1 MQRLNIN
8 DTLNRI
14 LKKWLS
20 ACSVFF
26 KIMIPVS
33 LLVKILEETGLMH
46 YVGYLLSP
54 LMQPL
59 GLPGEMG
66 LVWGVTMLSN
76 IYGGLLTLSSLQL
89 DAAMTVAQVTTLTS
103 LMLFAHTFL
112 IEIPIC
118 VKAGCK
124 FLPIFL
130 IRFVSGYLFA
140 LITAQICMRFS
151 LCTSTVSMMEFT
163 QTSSSWLEWG
173 IGEVKKYITIAL
185 VVLSLVVLLEILE
198 RIGFLRFLEKVLSPV
213 VGFIGISPKVVPIT
227 IIGMTLGLAYGGGLI
242 VAESKEKPIA
252 KRDIFLSLAFLS
264 LFHSIIEDHL
274 LMIGIGANAFFVFVL
289 RFVFSILAMFV
300 IKYLYDNIDKLTSRF
315 KKSLRSR

>member
-1 MQRLNIN
+1 MARIEIKE
-8 DTLNRI
+8 TSNRI
-14 LKKWLS
+14 LKKWFA

-33 LLVKILEETGLMH
+33 LIIKILEETGLMQ
-46 YVGYLLSP
+46 YVGYVLSP

-66 LVWGVTMLSN
+66 LVWAATMLSN
-76 IYGGLLTLSSLQL
+76 IYGGLLSLSSLQP
-89 DAAMTVAQVTTLTS
+89 DGGMTVAQITTLSS

-130 IRFVSGYLFA
+130 IRFVSAYVFA
-140 LITAQICMRFS
+140 LLTAQICMRFS
-151 LCTSTVSMMEFT
+151 LCDSPVSAIHFT
-163 QTSSSWLEWG
+163 EISSSWLGWA
-173 IGEVKKYITIAL
+173 IGEVKKYVSIAL
-185 VVLSLVVLLEILE
+185 IVLLLVVLLELLE
-198 RIGFLRFLEKVLSPV
+198 RIGFLRLLEKVLSPV
-213 VGFIGISPKVVPIT
+213 VGFIGISPKVIPIT

-242 VAESKEKPIA
+242 VAESKEKPIE

-289 RFVFSILAMFV
+289 RFVFSIVAMLL
-300 IKYLYDNIDKLTSRF
+300 IKYLYDNFGKILSHF
-315 KKSLRSR
+315 KKS

>member
-1 MQRLNIN
+1 MARIEIKE
-8 DTLNRI
+8 TSNRI
-14 LKKWLS
+14 IKKWFS

-33 LLVKILEETGLMH
+33 LIIKILEETGLMQ
-46 YVGYLLSP
+46 YVGYALSP

-66 LVWGVTMLSN
+66 LVWAATMLSN
-76 IYGGLLTLSSLQL
+76 IYGGLLSLSSLQPEGG
-89 DAAMTVAQVTTLTS
+89 MTVAQITTLSS

-118 VKAGCK
+118 VKAGCR
-124 FLPIFL
+124 FIPIFL
-130 IRFVSGYLFA
+130 IRFVSAYLFA
-140 LITAQICMRFS
+140 FLTAQICMRFS
-151 LCTSTVSMMEFT
+151 LCDSPVSAIHFT
-163 QTSSSWLEWG
+163 ETSSSWVGWA
-173 IGEVKKYITIAL
+173 IGEVKKYVSIAL
-185 VVLSLVVLLEILE
+185 IVLSLVVLLELLE
-198 RIGFLRFLEKVLSPV
+198 RIGFLRLLEKVLSPV
-213 VGFIGISPKVVPIT
+213 VGFIGISPKVIPIT

-289 RFVFSILAMFV
+289 RFVFSVVAMLL
-300 IKYLYDNIDKLTSRF
+300 IKYLYDNFGKILSHFR
-315 KKSLRSR
+315 KS

>member
-1 MQRLNIN
+1 MARIELKE
-8 DTLNRI
+8 TANRI
-14 LKKWLS
+14 IKKWFA

-33 LLVKILEETGLMH
+33 LIIKILEETGLMQ
-46 YVGYLLSP
+46 YVGYTLSP

-66 LVWGVTMLSN
+66 LVWAATMLSN
-76 IYGGLLTLSSLQL
+76 IYGGLLSLSSLQPEGG
-89 DAAMTVAQVTTLTS
+89 MTVAQITTLSS

-118 VKAGCK
+118 VKAGCR
-124 FLPIFL
+124 FIPIFL
-130 IRFVSGYLFA
+130 IRFVSAYLFA
-140 LITAQICMRFS
+140 FLTAQICMSFS
-151 LCTSTVSMMEFT
+151 LCDSPVSAIHFT
-163 QTSSSWLEWG
+163 ETSSSWVGWA
-173 IGEVKKYITIAL
+173 IGEVKKYVSIAL
-185 VVLSLVVLLEILE
+185 IVLSLVVLLELLE
-198 RIGFLRFLEKVLSPV
+198 RIGFLRLLEKVLSPV
-213 VGFIGISPKVVPIT
+213 VGFIGISPKVIPIT

-289 RFVFSILAMFV
+289 RFVFSVVAMLL
-300 IKYLYDNIDKLTSRF
+300 IKYLYDNFGKILSYFR
-315 KKSLRSR
+315 KS

>member
-1 MQRLNIN
+1 MARIEIKE
-8 DTLNRI
+8 TSNRI
-14 LKKWLS
+14 IKKWFS

-33 LLVKILEETGLMH
+33 LIIKILEETGLMQ
-46 YVGYLLSP
+46 YVGYALSP

-66 LVWGVTMLSN
+66 LVWAATMLSN
-76 IYGGLLTLSSLQL
+76 IYGGLLSLSSLQPEGG
-89 DAAMTVAQVTTLTS
+89 MTVAQITTLSS

-118 VKAGCK
+118 VKAGCR
-124 FLPIFL
+124 FIPIFL
-130 IRFVSGYLFA
+130 IRFVSAYLFA
-140 LITAQICMRFS
+140 FLTAQICMRFS
-151 LCTSTVSMMEFT
+151 LCDSPVSAIHFT
-163 QTSSSWLEWG
+163 ETSSSWGGWA
-173 IGEVKKYITIAL
+173 IGEVKKYVSIAL
-185 VVLSLVVLLEILE
+185 IVLSLVVLLELLE
-198 RIGFLRFLEKVLSPV
+198 RIGFLRLLEKVLSPI
-213 VGFIGISPKVVPIT
+213 VGFIGISPKVIPIT

-242 VAESKEKPIA
+242 VAESKEKPID

-289 RFVFSILAMFV
+289 RFVFSVVAMLL
-300 IKYLYDNIDKLTSRF
+300 IKYLYDNFGKILSYFR
-315 KKSLRSR
+315 KS

>member
-1 MQRLNIN
+1 MARIEIKE
-8 DTLNRI
+8 TLNRI
-14 LKKWLS
+14 IKKWFA

-33 LLVKILEETGLMH
+33 LIIKILEETGLMQ
-46 YVGYLLSP
+46 YVGYALSP

-66 LVWGVTMLSN
+66 LVWAATMLSN
-76 IYGGLLTLSSLQL
+76 IYGGLLSLSSLQPEGGL
-89 DAAMTVAQVTTLTS
+89 TVAQITTLSS

-130 IRFVSGYLFA
+130 IRFVSAYVFA
-140 LITAQICMRFS
+140 LLTAQICMRFS
-151 LCTSTVSMMEFT
+151 LCDSTVSAIHFT
-163 QTSSSWLEWG
+163 ETSSSWLGWA
-173 IGEVKKYITIAL
+173 IGEVKKYVSIAL
-185 VVLSLVVLLEILE
+185 IVLSLVVLLELLE
-198 RIGFLRFLEKVLSPV
+198 RIGFLRLLEKVLSPV
-213 VGFIGISPKVVPIT
+213 VGFIGISPKVIPIT

-242 VAESKEKPIA
+242 VAESKENPIE

-289 RFVFSILAMFV
+289 RFVFSIVEMFL
-300 IKYLYDNIDKLTSRF
+300 IQYLY
-315 KKSLRSR
+315 

>member
-33 LLVKILEETGLMH
+33 LIIKILEETGLMQ
-46 YVGYLLSP
+46 YVGYALSP

-66 LVWGVTMLSN
+66 LVWAATMLSN
-76 IYGGLLTLSSLQL
+76 IYGGLLSLSSLQPEGG
-89 DAAMTVAQVTTLTS
+89 MTVAQITTLSS

-118 VKAGCK
+118 VKAGCR

-130 IRFVSGYLFA
+130 IRFVSAYLFA
-140 LITAQICMRFS
+140 FLTAQICMRFS
-151 LCTSTVSMMEFT
+151 LCDSPVSAIHFT
-163 QTSSSWLEWG
+163 ETSSSWVGWA
-173 IGEVKKYITIAL
+173 IGEVKKYVSIAL
-185 VVLSLVVLLEILE
+185 IVLSLVVLLELLE
-198 RIGFLRFLEKVLSPV
+198 RIGFLRLLEKVLSPV
-213 VGFIGISPKVVPIT
+213 VGFIGISPKVIPIT

-242 VAESKEKPIA
+242 VAESKEKPIE

-289 RFVFSILAMFV
+289 RFVFSVVAMLL
-300 IKYLYDNIDKLTSRF
+300 IKYLYDNFGKILSYFR
-315 KKSLRSR
+315 KS

>member
-1 MQRLNIN
+1 MARIEIKE
-8 DTLNRI
+8 TSNRI
-14 LKKWLS
+14 IKKWFS

-33 LLVKILEETGLMH
+33 LIIKILEETGLMQ
-46 YVGYLLSP
+46 YVGYALSP

-66 LVWGVTMLSN
+66 LVWAATMLSN
-76 IYGGLLTLSSLQL
+76 IYGGLLSLSSLQPEGG
-89 DAAMTVAQVTTLTS
+89 MTVAQITTLSS

-118 VKAGCK
+118 VKAGCR
-124 FLPIFL
+124 FIPIFL
-130 IRFVSGYLFA
+130 IRFVSAYLFA
-140 LITAQICMRFS
+140 FLTAQICMRFS
-151 LCTSTVSMMEFT
+151 LCDSPVSAIHFT
-163 QTSSSWLEWG
+163 ETSSSWVGWA
-173 IGEVKKYITIAL
+173 IGEVKKYVSIAL
-185 VVLSLVVLLEILE
+185 IVLSLVVLLELLE
-198 RIGFLRFLEKVLSPV
+198 RIGFLRLLEKVLSPV
-213 VGFIGISPKVVPIT
+213 VGFIGISPKVIPIT

-289 RFVFSILAMFV
+289 RFVFSVVAMLL
-300 IKYLYDNIDKLTSRF
+300 IKYLYDNFGKILSYFR
-315 KKSLRSR
+315 KS

>member
-1 MQRLNIN
+1 MNISQ
-8 DTLNRI
+8 TLNKI
-14 LKKWLS
+14 IKKWFS

-33 LLVKILEETGLMH
+33 LIIKLLEETGLMQ
-46 YVGYLLSP
+46 YVGYALSP

-76 IYGGLLTLSSLQL
+76 IYGGLLTLSSLQP
-89 DAAMTVAQVTTLTS
+89 DGGMTVAQITTLSS

-124 FLPIFL
+124 FIPIFL
-130 IRFVSGYLFA
+130 IRFLSAYVFA
-140 LITAQICMRFS
+140 FLTAQICMRFS
-151 LCTSTVSMMEFT
+151 LCDSPVSAIHFT
-163 QTSSSWLEWG
+163 ETDSSWLGWA
-173 IGEVKKYITIAL
+173 IGELEKYVSIAL
-185 VVLSLVVLLEILE
+185 IVLSLVVLLELLE
-198 RIGFLRFLEKVLSPV
+198 RVGFLRLLEKILSPV
-213 VGFIGISPKVVPIT
+213 VGFIGISPKVIPIT

-242 VAESKEKPIA
+242 VAESKENPIE

-289 RFVFSILAMFV
+289 RFVFSIVAMLL
-300 IKYLYDNIDKLTSRF
+300 IKYLYDNAGKLIALFR
-315 KKSLRSR
+315 KSWRSR

>member
-1 MQRLNIN
+1 MARIELKE
-8 DTLNRI
+8 TSNRI
-14 LKKWLS
+14 IKKWFA

-33 LLVKILEETGLMH
+33 LIIKILEETGLMQ
-46 YVGYLLSP
+46 YVGYALSP

-66 LVWGVTMLSN
+66 LVWAATMLSN
-76 IYGGLLTLSSLQL
+76 IYGGLLSLSSLQPEGG
-89 DAAMTVAQVTTLTS
+89 MTVAQITTLSS

-118 VKAGCK
+118 VKAGCR

-130 IRFVSGYLFA
+130 IRFVSAYLFA
-140 LITAQICMRFS
+140 FLTAQICMRFS
-151 LCTSTVSMMEFT
+151 LCDSPVSAIHFT
-163 QTSSSWLEWG
+163 ETSSSWVGWA
-173 IGEVKKYITIAL
+173 IGEVKKYVSIAL
-185 VVLSLVVLLEILE
+185 IVLSLVVLLELLE
-198 RIGFLRFLEKVLSPV
+198 RIGFLRLLEKVLSPV
-213 VGFIGISPKVVPIT
+213 VGFIGISPKVIPIT

-242 VAESKEKPIA
+242 VAESKEKPIE
-252 KRDIFLSLAFLS
+252 KRDIFLSFAFLS

-289 RFVFSILAMFV
+289 RFVFSVVAMLL
-300 IKYLYDNIDKLTSRF
+300 IKYLYDNFGKILSYFR
-315 KKSLRSR
+315 KS

>member
-1 MQRLNIN
+1 MNISQ
-8 DTLNRI
+8 TLNKI
-14 LKKWLS
+14 IKKWFS

-33 LLVKILEETGLMH
+33 LIIKLLEETGLMQ
-46 YVGYLLSP
+46 YVGYALSP

-76 IYGGLLTLSSLQL
+76 IYGGLLTLSSLQP
-89 DAAMTVAQVTTLTS
+89 DGGMTVAQITTLSS

-124 FLPIFL
+124 FIPIFL
-130 IRFVSGYLFA
+130 IRFLSAYVFA
-140 LITAQICMRFS
+140 LLTAQICMRFS
-151 LCTSTVSMMEFT
+151 LCDSPVSAIHFT
-163 QTSSSWLEWG
+163 ETDSSWLGWA
-173 IGEVKKYITIAL
+173 IGELEKYVSIAL
-185 VVLSLVVLLEILE
+185 IVLSLVVLLELLE
-198 RIGFLRFLEKVLSPV
+198 RVGFLRLLEKILSPV
-213 VGFIGISPKVVPIT
+213 VGFIGISPKVIPIT

-242 VAESKEKPIA
+242 VAESKENPIE

-289 RFVFSILAMFV
+289 RFVFSIVAMLL
-300 IKYLYDNIDKLTSRF
+300 IKYLYDNAGKLIARFRKSWKSR
-315 KKSLRSR
+315 

>member
-1 MQRLNIN
+1 MARIELKE
-8 DTLNRI
+8 TSNRI
-14 LKKWLS
+14 IKKWFV

-33 LLVKILEETGLMH
+33 LIIKILEETGLMQ
-46 YVGYLLSP
+46 YVGYALSP

-66 LVWGVTMLSN
+66 LVWAATMLSN
-76 IYGGLLTLSSLQL
+76 IYGGLLSLSSLQPEGG
-89 DAAMTVAQVTTLTS
+89 MTVAQITTLSS

-118 VKAGCK
+118 VKAGCR
-124 FLPIFL
+124 FIPIFL
-130 IRFVSGYLFA
+130 IRFVSAYLFA
-140 LITAQICMRFS
+140 FLTAQICMRFS
-151 LCTSTVSMMEFT
+151 LCDSPVSAIHFT
-163 QTSSSWLEWG
+163 ETSSSWVGWA
-173 IGEVKKYITIAL
+173 IGEVKKYVSIAL
-185 VVLSLVVLLEILE
+185 IVLSLVVLLELLE
-198 RIGFLRFLEKVLSPV
+198 RIGFLRLLEKVLSPV
-213 VGFIGISPKVVPIT
+213 VGFIGISPKVIPIT

-242 VAESKEKPIA
+242 VAESKEKPIE

-289 RFVFSILAMFV
+289 RFVFSVVAMLL
-300 IKYLYDNIDKLTSRF
+300 IKYLYDNFGKILSYFR
-315 KKSLRSR
+315 KS

>member
-1 MQRLNIN
+1 MARIELKE
-8 DTLNRI
+8 TSNRI
-14 LKKWLS
+14 LKKWFA

-33 LLVKILEETGLMH
+33 LIIKILEETGLMQ
-46 YVGYLLSP
+46 YVGYALSP

-66 LVWGVTMLSN
+66 LVWAATMLSN
-76 IYGGLLTLSSLQL
+76 IYGGLLSLSSLQPEGGL
-89 DAAMTVAQVTTLTS
+89 TVAQITTLSS

-130 IRFVSGYLFA
+130 IRFVSAYVFA
-140 LITAQICMRFS
+140 LLTAQICMKFS
-151 LCTSTVSMMEFT
+151 LCDSTVSAIHFT
-163 QTSSSWLEWG
+163 ETSSSWLGWAV
-173 IGEVKKYITIAL
+173 GEIKKYVSIAL
-185 VVLSLVVLLEILE
+185 IVLSLVVLLELLE
-198 RIGFLRFLEKVLSPV
+198 RVGFLRLLEKILSPV
-213 VGFIGISPKVVPIT
+213 VGFIGISPKVIPIT

-242 VAESKEKPIA
+242 VAESKENPIE

-289 RFVFSILAMFV
+289 RFVFSVVAMLL
-300 IKYLYDNIDKLTSRF
+300 IKYLYDNFGKILSYFR
-315 KKSLRSR
+315 KS

>member
-1 MQRLNIN
+1 MARIEIKE
-8 DTLNRI
+8 TSNRI
-14 LKKWLS
+14 IKKWFS

-33 LLVKILEETGLMH
+33 LIIKILEETGLMQ
-46 YVGYLLSP
+46 YVGYALSP

-66 LVWGVTMLSN
+66 LVWAATMLSN
-76 IYGGLLTLSSLQL
+76 IYGGLLSLSSLQPEGG
-89 DAAMTVAQVTTLTS
+89 MTVAQITTLSS

-118 VKAGCK
+118 VKAGCR
-124 FLPIFL
+124 FIPIFL
-130 IRFVSGYLFA
+130 IRFVSAYLFA
-140 LITAQICMRFS
+140 LLTAQICMRFS
-151 LCTSTVSMMEFT
+151 LCDSPVSAIHFT
-163 QTSSSWLEWG
+163 ETSSSWVGWA
-173 IGEVKKYITIAL
+173 IGEVKKYVSIAL
-185 VVLSLVVLLEILE
+185 IVLSLVVLLELLE
-198 RIGFLRFLEKVLSPV
+198 RIGFLRLLEKVLSPV
-213 VGFIGISPKVVPIT
+213 VGFIGISPKVIPIT

-242 VAESKEKPIA
+242 VAESKEKPID

-289 RFVFSILAMFV
+289 RFVFSVVAMLL
-300 IKYLYDNIDKLTSRF
+300 IKYLYDNFGKILSYFR
-315 KKSLRSR
+315 KS

>member
-1 MQRLNIN
+1 MNISQ
-8 DTLNRI
+8 TLNKI
-14 LKKWLS
+14 IKKWFS

-33 LLVKILEETGLMH
+33 LIIKLLEETGLMQ
-46 YVGYLLSP
+46 YVGYALSP

-76 IYGGLLTLSSLQL
+76 IYGGLLTLSSLQP
-89 DAAMTVAQVTTLTS
+89 DGGMTVAQITTLSS

-124 FLPIFL
+124 FIPIFL
-130 IRFVSGYLFA
+130 IRFLSAYVFA
-140 LITAQICMRFS
+140 FLTAQICMRFS
-151 LCTSTVSMMEFT
+151 LCDSPVSAIHFT
-163 QTSSSWLEWG
+163 ETDSSWLGWA
-173 IGEVKKYITIAL
+173 IGEVKKYVSIAL
-185 VVLSLVVLLEILE
+185 IVLSLVVLLELLE
-198 RIGFLRFLEKVLSPV
+198 RIGFLRLLEKILSPV
-213 VGFIGISPKVVPIT
+213 VGFIGISPKVIPIT

-242 VAESKEKPIA
+242 VAESKENPIE

-289 RFVFSILAMFV
+289 RFVFSIVAMLL
-300 IKYLYDNIDKLTSRF
+300 IKYLYDNAGKLITRFRKSWKSR
-315 KKSLRSR
+315 

>member
-1 MQRLNIN
+1 MNISQ
-8 DTLNRI
+8 TLNKI
-14 LKKWLS
+14 IKKWFS

-33 LLVKILEETGLMH
+33 LIIKLLEETGLMQ
-46 YVGYLLSP
+46 YVGYALSP

-76 IYGGLLTLSSLQL
+76 IYGGLLTLSSLQP
-89 DAAMTVAQVTTLTS
+89 DGGMTVAQITTLSS

-124 FLPIFL
+124 FIPIFL
-130 IRFVSGYLFA
+130 IRFLSAYVFA
-140 LITAQICMRFS
+140 FLTAQICMRFS
-151 LCTSTVSMMEFT
+151 LCDSPISAIHFT
-163 QTSSSWLEWG
+163 ETSSSWLGWA
-173 IGEVKKYITIAL
+173 IGELEKYVSIAL
-185 VVLSLVVLLEILE
+185 IVLSLVVLLELLE
-198 RIGFLRFLEKVLSPV
+198 RIGFLRLLEKILSPV
-213 VGFIGISPKVVPIT
+213 VGFIGISPKVIPIT

-242 VAESKEKPIA
+242 VAESKENPIE

-289 RFVFSILAMFV
+289 RFVFSIVAMLL
-300 IKYLYDNIDKLTSRF
+300 IKYLYDNAGKLIALFR
-315 KKSLRSR
+315 KSWRSR

>member
-14 LKKWLS
+14 LKKWFA

-33 LLVKILEETGLMH
+33 LIIKILEETGLMQC
-46 YVGYLLSP
+46 VGYALSP

-66 LVWGVTMLSN
+66 LVWAATMLSN
-76 IYGGLLTLSSLQL
+76 IYGGLLSLSSLQPEGG
-89 DAAMTVAQVTTLTS
+89 MTVAQITTLSS

-118 VKAGCK
+118 VKAGCR
-124 FLPIFL
+124 FIPIFL
-130 IRFVSGYLFA
+130 IRFVSAYLFA
-140 LITAQICMRFS
+140 FLTAQICMRFY
-151 LCTSTVSMMEFT
+151 LCDSPVSAIHFT
-163 QTSSSWLEWG
+163 ETSSSWVGWA
-173 IGEVKKYITIAL
+173 IGEVKKYVSIAL
-185 VVLSLVVLLEILE
+185 IVLSLVVLLELLE
-198 RIGFLRFLEKVLSPV
+198 RIGFLRLLEKVLSPV
-213 VGFIGISPKVVPIT
+213 VGFIGISPKVIPIT

-274 LMIGIGANAFFVFVL
+274 LMIGIGANVFFVFVL
-289 RFVFSILAMFV
+289 RFVFSVVAMLL
-300 IKYLYDNIDKLTSRF
+300 IKYLYDNFGKILSYFR
-315 KKSLRSR
+315 KS

>member
-1 MQRLNIN
+1 MNISQ
-8 DTLNRI
+8 TLNKI
-14 LKKWLS
+14 IKKWFS

-33 LLVKILEETGLMH
+33 LIIKLLEETGLMQ
-46 YVGYLLSP
+46 YVGYALSP

-76 IYGGLLTLSSLQL
+76 IYGGLLTLSSLQP
-89 DAAMTVAQVTTLTS
+89 DGGMTVAQITTLSS

-124 FLPIFL
+124 FIPIFL
-130 IRFVSGYLFA
+130 IRFLSAYVFA
-140 LITAQICMRFS
+140 FLTAQICMRFS
-151 LCTSTVSMMEFT
+151 LCDSPVSAIHFT
-163 QTSSSWLEWG
+163 ETDSSWLGWAV
-173 IGEVKKYITIAL
+173 GELEKYVSIAL
-185 VVLSLVVLLEILE
+185 IVLSLVVLLELLE
-198 RIGFLRFLEKVLSPV
+198 RIGFLRLLEKILSPV
-213 VGFIGISPKVVPIT
+213 VGFIGISPKVIPIT

-242 VAESKEKPIA
+242 VAESKENPIE

-289 RFVFSILAMFV
+289 RFVFSIVAMLL
-300 IKYLYDNIDKLTSRF
+300 IKYLYDNAGKLIARFRKSWKSR
-315 KKSLRSR
+315 

>member
-1 MQRLNIN
+1 MARIEIKE
-8 DTLNRI
+8 TSNRI
-14 LKKWLS
+14 IKKWFS

-33 LLVKILEETGLMH
+33 LIIKILEETGLMQ
-46 YVGYLLSP
+46 YVGYALSP

-66 LVWGVTMLSN
+66 LVWAATMLSN
-76 IYGGLLTLSSLQL
+76 IYGGLLSLSSLQPEGG
-89 DAAMTVAQVTTLTS
+89 MTVAQITTLSS

-118 VKAGCK
+118 VKAGCR
-124 FLPIFL
+124 FIPIFL
-130 IRFVSGYLFA
+130 IRFVSAYLFA
-140 LITAQICMRFS
+140 FLTAQICMRFS
-151 LCTSTVSMMEFT
+151 LCDSPVSAIHFT
-163 QTSSSWLEWG
+163 ETSSSWGGWA
-173 IGEVKKYITIAL
+173 IGEVKKYVSIAL
-185 VVLSLVVLLEILE
+185 IVLSLVVLLELLE
-198 RIGFLRFLEKVLSPV
+198 RIGFLRLLEKVLSPI
-213 VGFIGISPKVVPIT
+213 VGFIGISPKVIPIT

-242 VAESKEKPIA
+242 VAESKEKPID

-289 RFVFSILAMFV
+289 RFVFSVVAMLL
-300 IKYLYDNIDKLTSRF
+300 IKYLYDNFGKILSHFR
-315 KKSLRSR
+315 KS

>member
-1 MQRLNIN
+1 MARIEIKE
-8 DTLNRI
+8 TLNRI
-14 LKKWLS
+14 IKKWFA

-33 LLVKILEETGLMH
+33 LIIKILEETGLMQ
-46 YVGYLLSP
+46 YVGYALSP

-59 GLPGEMG
+59 GLPGAMG
-66 LVWGVTMLSN
+66 LVWAATMLSN
-76 IYGGLLTLSSLQL
+76 IYGGLLSLSSLQPEGGL
-89 DAAMTVAQVTTLTS
+89 TVAQITTLSS

-130 IRFVSGYLFA
+130 IRFVSAYVFA
-140 LITAQICMRFS
+140 LLTAQICMRFS
-151 LCTSTVSMMEFT
+151 LCDSTVSAIHFT
-163 QTSSSWLEWG
+163 ETSSSWLGWA
-173 IGEVKKYITIAL
+173 IGEVKKYVSIAL
-185 VVLSLVVLLEILE
+185 IVLSLVVLLELLE
-198 RIGFLRFLEKVLSPV
+198 RIGFLRLLEKVLSPV
-213 VGFIGISPKVVPIT
+213 VGFIGISPKVIPIT

-242 VAESKEKPIA
+242 VAESKENPIE

-289 RFVFSILAMFV
+289 RFVFSIVAMLL
-300 IKYLYDNIDKLTSRF
+300 IKYLYDNAGKLIARF
-315 KKSLRSR
+315 RKS

>member
-1 MQRLNIN
+1 MARIEIKE
-8 DTLNRI
+8 TSNRI
-14 LKKWLS
+14 IKKWFS

-33 LLVKILEETGLMH
+33 LIIKILEETGLMQ
-46 YVGYLLSP
+46 YVGYALSP

-66 LVWGVTMLSN
+66 LVWAATMLSN
-76 IYGGLLTLSSLQL
+76 IYGGLLSLSSLQPEGG
-89 DAAMTVAQVTTLTS
+89 MTVAQITTLSS

-118 VKAGCK
+118 VKAGCR
-124 FLPIFL
+124 FIPIFL
-130 IRFVSGYLFA
+130 IRFVSAYLFA
-140 LITAQICMRFS
+140 LLTAQICMRFS
-151 LCTSTVSMMEFT
+151 LCDSPVSAIHFT
-163 QTSSSWLEWG
+163 ETSSSWVGWA
-173 IGEVKKYITIAL
+173 IGEVKKYVSIAL
-185 VVLSLVVLLEILE
+185 IVLSLVVLLELLE
-198 RIGFLRFLEKVLSPV
+198 RIGFLRLLEKVLSPV
-213 VGFIGISPKVVPIT
+213 VGFIGISPKVIPIT

-242 VAESKEKPIA
+242 VAESKEKPID

-289 RFVFSILAMFV
+289 RFVFSVVAMLL
-300 IKYLYDNIDKLTSRF
+300 IKYLYDNFGKILSHFR
-315 KKSLRSR
+315 KS

>member
-1 MQRLNIN
+1 MARIELKE
-8 DTLNRI
+8 TSNRI
-14 LKKWLS
+14 IKKWFS

-33 LLVKILEETGLMH
+33 LIIKILEETGLMQ
-46 YVGYLLSP
+46 YVGYALSP

-66 LVWGVTMLSN
+66 LVWAATMLSN
-76 IYGGLLTLSSLQL
+76 IYGGLLSLSSLQPEGG
-89 DAAMTVAQVTTLTS
+89 MTVAQITTLSS

-118 VKAGCK
+118 VKAGCR
-124 FLPIFL
+124 FIPIFL
-130 IRFVSGYLFA
+130 IRFVSAYLFA
-140 LITAQICMRFS
+140 FLTAQICMRFS
-151 LCTSTVSMMEFT
+151 LCDSPVSAIHFT
-163 QTSSSWLEWG
+163 ETSSSWVGWA
-173 IGEVKKYITIAL
+173 IGEVKKYVSIAL
-185 VVLSLVVLLEILE
+185 IVLSLVVLLELLE
-198 RIGFLRFLEKVLSPV
+198 RIGFLRLLEKVLSPV
-213 VGFIGISPKVVPIT
+213 VGFIGISPKVIPIT

-289 RFVFSILAMFV
+289 RFVFSVVAMLL
-300 IKYLYDNIDKLTSRF
+300 IKYLYDNFGKILSDFR
-315 KKSLRSR
+315 KS

>member
-1 MQRLNIN
+1 MARIELKE
-8 DTLNRI
+8 TSNRI
-14 LKKWLS
+14 IKKWFA
-20 ACSVFF
+20 ACRVFF

-33 LLVKILEETGLMH
+33 LIIKILEETGLMQ
-46 YVGYLLSP
+46 YVGYALSP

-66 LVWGVTMLSN
+66 LVWAATMLSN
-76 IYGGLLTLSSLQL
+76 IYGGLLSLSSLQPEGG
-89 DAAMTVAQVTTLTS
+89 MTVAQITTLSS

-118 VKAGCK
+118 VKAGCR
-124 FLPIFL
+124 FIPIFL
-130 IRFVSGYLFA
+130 IRFVSAYLFA
-140 LITAQICMRFS
+140 FLTAQICMRFS
-151 LCTSTVSMMEFT
+151 LCDSTVSAIHFT
-163 QTSSSWLEWG
+163 ETSSSWLGWA
-173 IGEVKKYITIAL
+173 IREVKKYVSIAL
-185 VVLSLVVLLEILE
+185 IVLSLVVLLELLE
-198 RIGFLRFLEKVLSPV
+198 RIGFLRLLEKVLSPV
-213 VGFIGISPKVVPIT
+213 VGFIGISPKVIPIT

-289 RFVFSILAMFV
+289 RFVFSVVAMLL
-300 IKYLYDNIDKLTSRF
+300 IKYLYDNFGKILSYFR
-315 KKSLRSR
+315 KS

>member
-1 MQRLNIN
+1 MNISQ
-8 DTLNRI
+8 TLNKI
-14 LKKWLS
+14 IKKWFS

-33 LLVKILEETGLMH
+33 LIIKLLEETGLMQ
-46 YVGYLLSP
+46 YVGYALSP

-59 GLPGEMG
+59 GLSGEMG

-76 IYGGLLTLSSLQL
+76 IYGGLLTLSSLQP
-89 DAAMTVAQVTTLTS
+89 DGGMTVAQITTLSS

-124 FLPIFL
+124 FIPIFL
-130 IRFVSGYLFA
+130 IRFLSAYVFA
-140 LITAQICMRFS
+140 LLTAQICMRFS
-151 LCTSTVSMMEFT
+151 LCDSPVSAIHFT
-163 QTSSSWLEWG
+163 ETSSSWLGWAV
-173 IGEVKKYITIAL
+173 GEIKKYVSIAL
-185 VVLSLVVLLEILE
+185 IVLSLVVLLELLE
-198 RIGFLRFLEKVLSPV
+198 RVGFLRLLEKILSPV
-213 VGFIGISPKVVPIT
+213 VGFIGISPKVIPIT

-242 VAESKEKPIA
+242 VAESKENPIE

-289 RFVFSILAMFV
+289 RFVFSIVAMLL
-300 IKYLYDNIDKLTSRF
+300 IKYLYDNAGKLIARFRKSWKSR
-315 KKSLRSR
+315 

>member
-1 MQRLNIN
+1 MNISQ
-8 DTLNRI
+8 TLNKI
-14 LKKWLS
+14 IKKWFS

-33 LLVKILEETGLMH
+33 LIIKLLEETGLMQ
-46 YVGYLLSP
+46 YVGYALSP

-76 IYGGLLTLSSLQL
+76 IYGGLLTLSSLQP
-89 DAAMTVAQVTTLTS
+89 DGGMTVAQITTLSS

-124 FLPIFL
+124 FIPIFL
-130 IRFVSGYLFA
+130 IRFLSAYVFA
-140 LITAQICMRFS
+140 FLTAQICMRFS
-151 LCTSTVSMMEFT
+151 LCDSPVSAIHFT
-163 QTSSSWLEWG
+163 ETDSSWLGWA
-173 IGEVKKYITIAL
+173 IGELEKYVSIAL
-185 VVLSLVVLLEILE
+185 IVLSLVVLLELLE
-198 RIGFLRFLEKVLSPV
+198 RVGFLRLLEKILSPV
-213 VGFIGISPKVVPIT
+213 VGFIGISPKVIPIT

-242 VAESKEKPIA
+242 VAESKENPIE

-274 LMIGIGANAFFVFVL
+274 LMIGIGANAFFIFVL
-289 RFVFSILAMFV
+289 RFVFSIVAMLL
-300 IKYLYDNIDKLTSRF
+300 IKYLYDNAGKLIARF
-315 KKSLRSR
+315 RKSWRSR

>member
-1 MQRLNIN
+1 MARIEIKE
-8 DTLNRI
+8 TSNRI
-14 LKKWLS
+14 IKKWFS

-33 LLVKILEETGLMH
+33 LIIKILEETGLMQ
-46 YVGYLLSP
+46 YVGYALSP

-66 LVWGVTMLSN
+66 LVWAATMLSN
-76 IYGGLLTLSSLQL
+76 IYGGLLSLSSLQPEGG
-89 DAAMTVAQVTTLTS
+89 MTVAQITTLSS

-118 VKAGCK
+118 VKAGCR
-124 FLPIFL
+124 FIPIFL
-130 IRFVSGYLFA
+130 IRFVSAYLFA
-140 LITAQICMRFS
+140 FLTAQICMRFS
-151 LCTSTVSMMEFT
+151 LCDSPVSAIHFT
-163 QTSSSWLEWG
+163 ETSSSWGGWA
-173 IGEVKKYITIAL
+173 IGEVKKYVSIAL
-185 VVLSLVVLLEILE
+185 IVLSLVVLLELLE
-198 RIGFLRFLEKVLSPV
+198 RIGFLRLLEKVLSPI
-213 VGFIGISPKVVPIT
+213 VGFIGISPKVIPIT

-289 RFVFSILAMFV
+289 RFVFSVVAMLL
-300 IKYLYDNIDKLTSRF
+300 IKYLYDNFGKILSHFR
-315 KKSLRSR
+315 KS